1 VVIPVVD
8 VVWAVVHLN
17 LWAGS
22 SAQAADS
29 HLPAKKVLMTATNP
43 DQELADLTFRGI
55 GRHLE

>member
-1 VVIPVVD
+1 MVD